1 MQGTLDNFDGKP
13 HADPS
18 AISMDEPGG
27 GANTLLRKL
36 LLVDD
41 EPDGAEFAAAL
52 LHSHGLDV
60 TVVHSA
66 HEALHVLESDKDIDA
81 VLSDVIMPGMTGLQ
95 LAETIRA
102 MYPAVKIVLMSGYTV
117 PELLT
122 DSERPYLFAT
132 KPYRIDAILKLLR
145 S

>member
-1 MQGTLDNFDGKP
+1 
-13 HADPS
+13 
-18 AISMDEPGG
+18 
-27 GANTLLRKL
+27 
-36 LLVDD
+36 
-41 EPDGAEFAAAL
+41 
-52 LHSHGLDV
+52 
-60 TVVHSA
+60 
-66 HEALHVLESDKDIDA
+66 
-81 VLSDVIMPGMTGLQ
+81 MPGMTGLQ